1 MVGFGGGEAA
11 SNPTIGTISFVQI
24 PQDNTMTQNDS
35 QENADRRQQILEAAL
50 KVFSTKGYHKA
61 TNKDIAQAAGG
72 ISPGLIYWYFKD
84 KEDLFLSIVR
94 ERAAVFQ
101 LADHPEQ
108 LMELPP
114 REGLALIGR
123 TYLSVFRV
131 PGNVAILRILIAEA
145 IRFPQIAEMFYKQ
158 AARRFLSFISQYL
171 QHQVDLGRLH
181 PHDTNVSARSFL
193 GMFVINVVTREVMRD
208 PVMIGVPDERIVA
221 TVIEIFLSGLE
232 TAQE

>member
-1 MVGFGGGEAA
+1 
-11 SNPTIGTISFVQI
+11 
-24 PQDNTMTQNDS
+24 MTNNAE

-50 KVFSTKGYHKA
+50 KVFSTKGFHKA

-94 ERAAVFQ
+94 ERAAIFQ
-101 LADHPEQ
+101 LADHPER

-123 TYLSVFRV
+123 TYLSIFKV
-131 PGNVAILRILIAEA
+131 PGNVAILRILVAEA

-158 AARRFLSFISQYL
+158 AAGRFLGLLSQYL
-171 QHQVDLGRLH
+171 QYQVDLGRLR
-181 PHDTNVSARSFL
+181 PHDTAIAARSFL
-193 GMFVINVVTREVMRD
+193 GMFVINVVTREIMRD
-208 PVMIGVPDERIVA
+208 PLMLATSDEQIVA
-221 TVIEIFLSGLE
+221 TVLEIFLGGLE
-232 TAQE
+232 IAEE

>member
-1 MVGFGGGEAA
+1 
-11 SNPTIGTISFVQI
+11 
-24 PQDNTMTQNDS
+24 MTKNEE

-50 KVFSTKGYHKA
+50 KVFSTKGFHKA

-94 ERAAVFQ
+94 ERATIFKM
-101 LADHPEQ
+101 ADHPEQ

-123 TYLSVFRV
+123 TYLSLFKV
-131 PGNVAILRILIAEA
+131 PGNVAIVRILVAEA

-158 AARRFLSFISQYL
+158 AARRFLGLLSQYL
-171 QHQVDLGRLH
+171 QHQVDLGRLR
-181 PHDTNVSARSFL
+181 PHDTVISARSFL
-193 GMFVINVVTREVMRD
+193 GMFVINVVSREIMHDPLVM
-208 PVMIGVPDERIVA
+208 GTSDEQLVA
-221 TVIEIFLSGLE
+221 TVLDIFLGGLE
-232 TAQE
+232 IAEE

>member
-1 MVGFGGGEAA
+1 M
-11 SNPTIGTISFVQI
+11 T
-24 PQDNTMTQNDS
+24 DNEV
-35 QENADRRQQILEAAL
+35 QENGDRRQQILEAAL
-50 KVFSTKGYHKA
+50 EVFSTKGYHKA

-101 LADHPEQ
+101 MADHPEQ
-108 LMELPP
+108 LMDLPP
-114 REGLALIGR
+114 RQGLALIGR

-158 AARRFLSFISQYL
+158 AARRFLNFISQYL
-171 QHQVDLGRLH
+171 QHQVDLGRLR
-181 PHDTNVSARSFL
+181 PHDTAVSARSFL
-193 GMFVINVVTREVMRD
+193 GMFVINVVTREIMRD
-208 PVMIGVPDERIVA
+208 PDLIGVSDEQIVA
-221 TVIEIFLSGLE
+221 TVVGIFLGGLE
-232 TAQE
+232 TA

>member
-1 MVGFGGGEAA
+1 
-11 SNPTIGTISFVQI
+11 
-24 PQDNTMTQNDS
+24 MTKNEE

-50 KVFSTKGYHKA
+50 KVFSTKGFHKA

-94 ERAAVFQ
+94 ERATIFKM
-101 LADHPEQ
+101 ADHPEQ

-123 TYLSVFRV
+123 TYLSLFKV
-131 PGNVAILRILIAEA
+131 PGNVAIVRILVAEA

-158 AARRFLSFISQYL
+158 AARRFLGLLSQYL
-171 QHQVDLGRLH
+171 QHQIDLGRLR
-181 PHDTNVSARSFL
+181 PHDTVISARSFL
-193 GMFVINVVTREVMRD
+193 GMFVINVVSREIMHDPLVM
-208 PVMIGVPDERIVA
+208 GTSDEQLVA
-221 TVIEIFLSGLE
+221 TVLDIFLGGLE
-232 TAQE
+232 IAEE